1 MWTSEKGWVL
11 LTVALGGS
19 LMLAV
24 ASELEFEQLVSVRK
38 EISSSGRSSENAD
51 LNLPAYGL

>member
-11 LTVALGGS
+11 PTVALGGS

-24 ASELEFEQLVSVRK
+24 ASELEFEQLVS
-38 EISSSGRSSENAD
+38 
-51 LNLPAYGL
+51 L